1 MRERRSE
8 EIEESRSER
17 EAAAEAGAGAEEA
30 FVSSGSDLA
39 PDPDPALEGS
49 WGPLGEW
56 EEGEGEGDRAEEG
69 SAPPAEGGSGG
80 REDPIQT
87 YLREIGRIPLLT
99 AEEEKELARRARAGD
114 EEAKAKLAAANLR
127 LVVSIAKRYTGLGL
141 PLLDLIQEGNVGLM
155 RAVEKFDP
163 ERGYKFSTYATW
175 WIRQAITRAL
185 TQTARSI
192 RLPESLLQRLRK
204 IQEAESEW
212 LQEYGELPTDEELA
226 EVLGMPVEQIQEA
239 RQAPQYTP
247 SLDQPLDEEED
258 GDELE
263 QLIGNGSLPSPLR
276 TALKEL
282 RREELLKALES
293 LSERER
299 KVLSL
304 RYGLEDDQPRTL
316 EETGRILGISRERV
330 RQIQNEALEK
340 LRQPKIRK
348 RLEKFLDF
356 T

>member
-1 MRERRSE
+1 MMHDPDVDWDE
-8 EIEESRSER
+8 EELEPTPEKRVFEV
-17 EAAAEAGAGAEEA
+17 EEA
-30 FVSSGSDLA
+30 
-39 PDPDPALEGS
+39 P
-49 WGPLGEW
+49 
-56 EEGEGEGDRAEEG
+56 
-69 SAPPAEGGSGG
+69 SA
-80 REDPIQT
+80 DPIQT

-99 AEEEKELARRARAGD
+99 PEEEKELSRRARRGD

-155 RAVEKFDP
+155 RAIEKFDP

-185 TQTARSI
+185 TQTSRSI
-192 RLPESLLQRLRK
+192 RLPESLIQRLRRIQDAESTW
-204 IQEAESEW
+204 IQEH
-212 LQEYGELPTDEELA
+212 GEPPTDEELA
-226 EVLGMPVEQIQEA
+226 EVLNMPVEQIQEA
-239 RQAPQYTP
+239 RQTPQYTP

-276 TALKEL
+276 TALKDL
-282 RREELLKALES
+282 MREELIKALES

-299 KVLSL
+299 QVLSL

-316 EETGRILGISRERV
+316 EETGRVLGISRERV
-330 RQIQNEALEK
+330 RQIQNEALDK
-340 LRQPKIRK
+340 LRQPKIRR
-348 RLEKFLDF
+348 RLERFLKLSS

>member
-1 MRERRSE
+1 MTEREENEKERAVERGQEGLSDPGPEPGEELAALEVDPEGEIAEAEGDVEDPGAARRS
-8 EIEESRSER
+8 
-17 EAAAEAGAGAEEA
+17 
-30 FVSSGSDLA
+30 
-39 PDPDPALEGS
+39 
-49 WGPLGEW
+49 
-56 EEGEGEGDRAEEG
+56 
-69 SAPPAEGGSGG
+69 GSG
-80 REDPIQT
+80 EDPIQT

-185 TQTARSI
+185 TQTSRSI

-204 IQEAESEW
+204 IQEAEAQW

-282 RREELLKALES
+282 RREELRKALES

>member
-1 MRERRSE
+1 MVE
-8 EIEESRSER
+8 ENRNGNENER
-17 EAAAEAGAGAEEA
+17 EKRPVEEGGA
-30 FVSSGSDLA
+30 DL
-39 PDPDPALEGS
+39 PDPEEFAALEDPEPGPEPEPGS
-49 WGPLGEW
+49 EP
-56 EEGEGEGDRAEEG
+56 EGEGEEDPLRSSEG
-69 SAPPAEGGSGG
+69 SG
-80 REDPIQT
+80 EDPIQT

-141 PLLDLIQEGNVGLM
+141 PLLDFIQEGNVGLM

-185 TQTARSI
+185 TQTSRSI

-204 IQEAESEW
+204 IQEAESRW

-226 EVLGMPVEQIQEA
+226 EMLGMPVEQIQEA

-282 RREELLKALES
+282 RREELRKALES

>member
-1 MRERRSE
+1 MVERSE
-8 EIEESRSER
+8 NAGETNWNEGERTDFSEPEEELAAL
-17 EAAAEAGAGAEEA
+17 EAEAEAGA
-30 FVSSGSDLA
+30 
-39 PDPDPALEGS
+39 
-49 WGPLGEW
+49 
-56 EEGEGEGDRAEEG
+56 EGEGGPENPGAAR
-69 SAPPAEGGSGG
+69 GSGSG
-80 REDPIQT
+80 EDPIQT

-185 TQTARSI
+185 TQTSRSI

-282 RREELLKALES
+282 RREELRKALES